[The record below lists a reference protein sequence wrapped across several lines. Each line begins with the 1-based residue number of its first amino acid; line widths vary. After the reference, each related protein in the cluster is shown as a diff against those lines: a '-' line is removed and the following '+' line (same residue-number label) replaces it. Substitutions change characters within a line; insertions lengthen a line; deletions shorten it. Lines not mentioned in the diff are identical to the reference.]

1 MWDRHATGAND
12 SRAEC
17 VLELR
22 DLYKNVQ
29 LAQSRVHEVPRQFYA
44 LTHPL
49 YPGQQGKADL
59 SISMMNRPVA
69 EALEN
74 IAGIG
79 RGAPNQNPYLPP
91 PDRSS
96 QFAAARSR
104 SSLGGLSLRRSVR
117 DDRAG
122 QSVAAAGG
130 GGGEL
135 LVGGAGGDPGGAEGG
150 GGRGSTKEARKEARK
165 EAKEARKEAK
175 EARKEA
181 AARKTEKRRSSVAGK
196 RASTSAESDG
206 ANGSA
211 AVGSG
216 YSADEGEATDDQQSA
231 SAALAAGGAAP
242 GVAGAPPPEVSKRP
256 SLFRRLSRRRTSSG
270 VELS

>member
-1 MWDRHATGAND
+1 MHHSAVDYAEFNYRFLDVQRHASLEAPRPGVDRHATGAND
-12 SRAEC
+12 SLAEC

-96 QFAAARSR
+96 QSPPPAAAARWAQPAT
-104 SSLGGLSLRRSVR
+104 LGARRPGR
-117 DDRAG
+117 

-130 GGGEL
+130 AGNSWSAARVARAAPGRRRPRQHQGGAQGGAQGGE
-135 LVGGAGGDPGGAEGG
+135 GGAQGGE
-150 GGRGSTKEARKEARK
+150 
-165 EAKEARKEAK
+165 

-196 RASTSAESDG
+196 RLNLG
-206 ANGSA
+206 R
-211 AVGSG
+211 
-216 YSADEGEATDDQQSA
+216 
-231 SAALAAGGAAP
+231 
-242 GVAGAPPPEVSKRP
+242 K
-256 SLFRRLSRRRTSSG
+256 RRRQRQRRGRLG
-270 VELS
+270 VLC